1 MSQIESN
8 LTERR
13 IFTPSANLVQNS
25 RVKGM
30 KEYLSLC
37 EAASENYEKLWEILG
52 KSCDK
57 TYRLEK
63 KVHKNFKWREY
74 TIL

>member
-8 LTERR
+8 LTEKR
-13 IFTPSANLVQNS
+13 IFTPSAHLVQNS

-37 EAASENYEKLWEILG
+37 EAASENYEKFWANLAIQHINWK
-52 KSCDK
+52 KSSQK
-57 TYRLEK
+57 
-63 KVHKNFKWREY
+63 F
-74 TIL
+74 